1 MNEKQLTV
9 LTGNSAAHLVRVLTC
24 LSQEQIDIRAHCL
37 VDNGDGNCKLR
48 MVVSA
53 PEKAVAALQRCHITA
68 VINDVVM
75 IETDDR
81 PGGLGRIIALLEN
94 QDIRIDYSYTA
105 ATQAPG
111 RAIMVFRFSDN
122 ARAAKLLARNGLN
135 GSGR

>member
-9 LTGNSAAHLVRVLTC
+9 LTGSSAAHVGRVLAC
-24 LSQEQIDIRAHCL
+24 LSEEQIDIRAHCL

-53 PEKAVAALQRCHITA
+53 PEKAMTALQRHHIVA
-68 VINDVVM
+68 VINDVVT

-81 PGGLGRIIALLEN
+81 PGGLRRIIQMLE
-94 QDIRIDYSYTA
+94 QHDIRIDYSYTA
-105 ATQAPG
+105 ASQKPG

-122 ARAAKLLARNGLN
+122 ALALRILE
-135 GSGR
+135 R